1 MKVVVATDGSDFSK
15 DAVEE
20 FCVLFSTKPE
30 IEIKVVSVFEEDY
43 ALAAEPFAVSAEL
56 YREVSEAAER
66 QAEHSATEAM
76 DVIRDRFRSPD
87 TLVTVEVVKGNAE
100 QEIVEIARSW
110 GADLIVVGSHGRGF
124 WGRMLGSVSDAV
136 IHHAPCS
143 VLVVRHSTS

>member
-15 DAVEE
+15 AVVEE
-20 FCVLFSTKPE
+20 LCVLFSAKPE